1 MAACGD
7 RYKTPNR
14 ECFAKGGLERLEGRC
29 KNMLS
34 YVLITPARDEEA
46 YIGRTLESVANQTVP
61 PTRWVIVDDGS
72 ADQTAAIVAS
82 FAERYPWIQLVQRQR
97 GSKRSFA
104 SKVQAFN
111 AGYGCLAELKYDIV
125 GSLDAD
131 VSFAPDYIEFLLNCF
146 CTDADLGVAGTFFL
160 ENHYDSSRDSF
171 EGSTHVA
178 GGFQMFRRQCFED
191 IGGFVPHE
199 AGGVDWIA
207 VTTARMKG
215 WRTRAF
221 KEKSFFHHRTLG
233 TAQKG
238 AIAAMFCAGQ
248 KDYFLGKH
256 PLPQLLRVLYRMTK
270 KPVGL
275 GGLALLVGYSWAML
289 LRKKRPITPK
299 LMQFRR
305 REDMVKLGRLASAV
319 LHRKPVDKFYLLG

>member
-1 MAACGD
+1 M
-7 RYKTPNR
+7 
-14 ECFAKGGLERLEGRC
+14 F
-29 KNMLS
+29 S

-46 YIGRTLESVANQTVP
+46 YIGRTLESVVNQTVP
-61 PTRWVIVDDGS
+61 PTRWIIVDDGS
-72 ADQTAAIVAS
+72 VDQTATIVAS

-97 GSKRSFA
+97 RSKRSFA

-111 AGYGCLAELKYDIV
+111 AGYACIAGLKYDII

-131 VSFAPDYIEFLLNCF
+131 VSFASDYIEFLLSCF
-146 CTDADLGVAGTFFL
+146 QADANLGVAGTFFR
-160 ENHYDSSRDSF
+160 EDHYDSSRDSF

-178 GGFQMFRRQCFED
+178 GGFQMFRRQCFEE
-191 IGGFVPHE
+191 IGGFIPHE

-238 AIAAMFCAGQ
+238 AIAAMFGAGQ

-275 GGLALLVGYSWAML
+275 GGLALLFGYSWAML

-319 LHRKPVDKFYLLG
+319 LHRKPVDKFYLLH

>member
-1 MAACGD
+1 M
-7 RYKTPNR
+7 
-14 ECFAKGGLERLEGRC
+14 F
-29 KNMLS
+29 S

-46 YIGRTLESVANQTVP
+46 YIGRTLESVVKQTVP
-61 PTRWVIVDDGS
+61 PARWVIVDDGS
-72 ADQTAAIVAS
+72 IDQTAAIVAS
-82 FAERYPWIQLVQRQR
+82 FAERYPWIHFVQRPR
-97 GSKRSFA
+97 ASKRSFA

-111 AGYGCLAELKYDIV
+111 AGYACIAGLKYGII

-146 CTDADLGVAGTFFL
+146 RVDADLGVAGTFFL
-160 ENHYDSSRDSF
+160 EDHYDSSRDSF

-178 GGFQMFRRQCFED
+178 GGFQMFRRECFEE

-221 KEKSFFHHRTLG
+221 REKSFFHHRTLG

-238 AIAAMFCAGQ
+238 AIEAMFCAGQ

-275 GGLALLVGYSWAML
+275 GGLALLFGYSWAML
-289 LRKKRPITPK
+289 LRKKRPITPR

-305 REDMVKLGRLASAV
+305 REDMVKLGRLVSAV